1 MINVDRLFIRAHRRI
16 NPGMTNRLELFLV
29 PKWCS
34 LVPNI
39 VLHELGIDFELTFV
53 HPTTKVTAKGD
64 DFHAIHPLGYVPALR
79 LEDGTVLGETATI
92 VRYLADA
99 YPERRLAPE
108 PGTQERLR
116 LEELLV
122 FIATELHKG
131 VAPFTIMRNPSEDSK
146 AWAAER
152 LAARIDLLE
161 RKLGERPFFVGDRF
175 TIADAYAF
183 WAIRNAAILAKRK
196 LSPQLR
202 AFIERVGAR
211 PAVLA
216 AEAAERRRS

>member
-1 MINVDRLFIRAHRRI
+1 MK
-16 NPGMTNRLELFLV
+16 NRLELFLV
-29 PKWCS
+29 PKLCS

-53 HPTTKVTAKGD
+53 DPKTKRTAKGD
-64 DFHAIHPLGYVPALR
+64 DLHSIHALGYVPLLR

-92 VRYLADA
+92 VRHLADT

-108 PGTQERLR
+108 VGTRERLR

-122 FIATELHKG
+122 FVATELHKG
-131 VAPFTIMRNPSEDSK
+131 VAPFTIMRNPSEDTR

-152 LAARIDLLE
+152 LAARIDFLE
-161 RKLGERPFFVGDRF
+161 GKLGEQPYFIGERF

-183 WAIRNAAILAKRK
+183 WAVRNAAVLIKRE
-196 LSPQLR
+196 LPPRLR
-202 AFIERVGAR
+202 TFVERVGAR

-216 AEAAERRRS
+216 AEEAERRRA

>member
-1 MINVDRLFIRAHRRI
+1 MKQ
-16 NPGMTNRLELFLV
+16 RLELFLV

-53 HPTTKVTAKGD
+53 HPATRLTASGED
-64 DFHAIHPLGYVPALR
+64 LRTIHPLGYVPALR

-92 VRYLADA
+92 VRHLADA

-108 PGTQERLR
+108 PGTRERLR

-122 FIATELHKG
+122 FVATELHKG
-131 VAPFTIMRNPSEDSK
+131 VAPFTIMRSPSDESK

-152 LAARIDLLE
+152 LAARIDHLE
-161 RKLGERPFFVGDRF
+161 RKLGERSFFVEERF

-183 WAIRNAAILAKRK
+183 WAVRNAAVLIERALPPRLA
-196 LSPQLR
+196 
-202 AFIERVGAR
+202 AFIERIGSR

-216 AEAAERRRS
+216 AEAAERRGSGTAR